1 MLRLRY
7 HLPRTVFSTIMATKN
22 VPLNLSE
29 PNPSG
34 KDGYRRAS
42 AVRLMGLQRSTED
55 WELSEGTRNRYCARP
70 RAPCCG
76 GRMTIIETFERG
88 CNTAISPDRSNPD
101 RQIMIAIA
109 RSRRPNADHSCRLCS
124 IGCELIR
131 PKTRAVHQITSPMA
145 IATGSTHRHAPLLQS
160 HLAASHQPSRHAR
173 ISSLPVALKSP

>member
-1 MLRLRY
+1 MG
-7 HLPRTVFSTIMATKN
+7 P
-22 VPLNLSE
+22 
-29 PNPSG
+29 
-34 KDGYRRAS
+34 S
-42 AVRLMGLQRSTED
+42 AVNGGLGAFR
-55 WELSEGTRNRYCARP
+55 RNKESILRTA

-131 PKTRAVHQITSPMA
+131 PKTRMIPPRRRSIGLNSAEASKPLLISRG
-145 IATGSTHRHAPLLQS
+145 TGSLNPFSSSGESTANLTFGERKSLESGVQAARGASGRLMLLRDYIVRIRPVS
-160 HLAASHQPSRHAR
+160 SRI
-173 ISSLPVALKSP
+173 ISADAKADKLS

>member
-1 MLRLRY
+1 
-7 HLPRTVFSTIMATKN
+7 
-22 VPLNLSE
+22 
-29 PNPSG
+29 
-34 KDGYRRAS
+34 
-42 AVRLMGLQRSTED
+42 MGVQRSTED

-109 RSRRPNADHSCRLCS
+109 RSRRPNADHSYRLCS

-131 PKTRAVHQITSPMA
+131 PKTRMIPPRRRSIGLNSAEASKPLLISRG
-145 IATGSTHRHAPLLQS
+145 TGSLNPFSSSGESVSAVNSGAVGEKPGAFAPVCTANGTREGDELAEHLLIWPFLS
-160 HLAASHQPSRHAR
+160 EGH
-173 ISSLPVALKSP
+173 